1 MALGSKETGWNPTL
15 PPSIGVEFGVNSLT
29 PMPLSQC
36 LESIWYWKEWFLLF
50 FCILDTQKNRR
61 VQVGLNSH
69 IISQLTWQMKK
80 YTFRLENYNMK
91 WMGPQEEG
99 VSVLLT
105 PWFCVSE
112 EVSLLWQAGAELVD
126 GEEGKAWRW
135 GPRSVDHW
143 RENPGPAFPRHCLWA
158 TDGESPIISGHFFFF
173 ACFVFWP
180 NHVTC
185 GV

>member
-1 MALGSKETGWNPTL
+1 ML
-15 PPSIGVEFGVNSLT
+15 PPSIGVKFGANSLT
-29 PMPLSQC
+29 PRPLSQC

-61 VQVGLNSH
+61 VQGGLNSH
-69 IISQLTWQMKK
+69 IISQLTWKMKI

-112 EVSLLWQAGAELVD
+112 EVSLLGGGRGRTGWWRGRRSLEMGSQECGPLN
-126 GEEGKAWRW
+126 GEPGSSLPKTLPLGDRW
-135 GPRSVDHW
+135 WMS
-143 RENPGPAFPRHCLWA
+143 NNF
-158 TDGESPIISGHFFFF
+158 
-173 ACFVFWP
+173 
-180 NHVTC
+180 
-185 GV
+185 